1 MARSAEDCGT
11 PTMNSPNFCSVS
23 ELDGILTITL
33 QRPEVLNALHEAAHI
48 ELNSIFGDF
57 AADPQLRIAILTGSG
72 ERAFCVGTDLKSLAA
87 TGPYT
92 YPPGGFGGITTRF
105 DLDKPVIAA
114 VNGLCLGGGLE
125 ILAACDLAIADAH
138 AQFALPEPRVGLAAL
153 GGGALHR
160 LARQL
165 PMKQAMWL
173 ALTGLRISADQAQA
187 MGLVNQVVPQ
197 GGCVEAAQA
206 LAHSMLDCAPLAVEC
221 TKQVMLRST
230 AYPELADA
238 MAATY
243 PAAQR
248 MLASEDA
255 REGPRAF
262 AEKRKPVWKGR

>member
-1 MARSAEDCGT
+1 MS
-11 PTMNSPNFCSVS
+11 SHSHCSVA
-23 ELDGILTITL
+23 EQDGILTITL
-33 QRPEVLNALHEAAHI
+33 QRPEVLHALHEAAHI
-48 ELNSIFGDF
+48 ELDRVFDGF
-57 AADPQLRIAILTGSG
+57 ASDPRLRVAILTGSG
-72 ERAFCVGTDLKSLAA
+72 GRAFCVGTDLKSLAA
-87 TGPYT
+87 TGPYA

-114 VNGLCLGGGLE
+114 VNSLCLGGGLE

-153 GGGALHR
+153 GGGVLQR

-173 ALTGLRISADQAQA
+173 ALTGLRIGAPEAQA
-187 MGLVNQVVPQ
+187 MGLVNQVVPT
-197 GGCVEAAQA
+197 GSCVAAAQA
-206 LAHSMLDCAPLAVEC
+206 LARSMLDCAPLAIEC
-221 TKQVMLRST
+221 TKQVMLQSL
-230 AYPELADA
+230 AYPELSEA

-255 REGPRAF
+255 KEGPRAF
-262 AEKRKPVWKGR
+262 AEKRTPVWKGR